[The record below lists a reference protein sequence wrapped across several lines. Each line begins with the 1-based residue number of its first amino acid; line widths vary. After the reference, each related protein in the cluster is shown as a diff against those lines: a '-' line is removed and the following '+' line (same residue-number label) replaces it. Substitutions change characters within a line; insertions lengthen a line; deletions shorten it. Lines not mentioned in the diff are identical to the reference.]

1 MVEPIL
7 GLYPMGMS
15 ISIKRRDFLKTSAAA
30 LAGTLAATSAGCHIS
45 QAWRGKKGSMRADAT
60 PWFRISLAQWS
71 LHRELFKGEL
81 NHLDFAATAR
91 EFDLDGIEYV
101 NQFFMNRANDSAYLA
116 EMNQRAADAG
126 VEQLLIM
133 CDGEG
138 RLGDP
143 DLATRKQVVGRHR
156 KWLEAA
162 ATLGCH
168 SIRVN
173 AASEGSRDEQM
184 RLAADGLSHLCHE
197 AESYGLNVLVE
208 NHGGYSSDGSWL
220 AGVMR
225 MSGHRLLGTLPDFG
239 NFYMGELGWYDIYQG
254 TEELMPFA
262 KAVSAKTH
270 HFDESGDESDKDY
283 LRLMRTVRD
292 AYYRGWVGIEWE
304 GDQLLERDGILKTR
318 DLLLRVRAELAEE
331 AGPFG

>member
-1 MVEPIL
+1 
-7 GLYPMGMS
+7 MGM
-15 ISIKRRDFLKTSAAA
+15 KRRDFLKTGAAA
-30 LAGTLAATSAGCHIS
+30 FAGAVAVTTTGCHFGE
-45 QAWRGKKGSMRADAT
+45 AWREAHGSMRADAT
-60 PWFRISLAQWS
+60 PWFSISLAQWS

-91 EFDLDGIEYV
+91 EFGIDGIEYV
-101 NQFFMNRANDSAYLA
+101 NQFFMEKVRNASYLA
-116 EMNQRAADAG
+116 EMNQRAADAD
-126 VEQLLIM
+126 VQQLLIM
-133 CDGEG
+133 VDGEG

-143 DLATRKQVVGRHR
+143 DLVTRKQVVDRHR

-173 AASEGSRDEQM
+173 AASEGTRDEQM
-184 RLAADGLSHLCHE
+184 RLAADGLTHLCDE
-197 AESYGLNVLVE
+197 AAAYGLNVLVE

-225 MSGHRLLGTLPDFG
+225 LSGHRLLGTLPDFG

-254 TEELMPFA
+254 TDELMPFA
-262 KAVSAKTH
+262 QAVSAKTH
-270 HFDESGDESDKDY
+270 HFDDDGRESDKDY
-283 LRLMRTVRD
+283 WRLLRSVRD
-292 AYYRGWVGIEWE
+292 AGYRGWVGIEWE
-304 GDQLLERDGILKTR
+304 GDQLPEREGITKTR
-318 DLLLRVRAELAEE
+318 DLLVRVRGELARE